1 MQKTV
6 YFFGEGKA
14 EGSKEMKGLL
24 GGKGANLAEMTS
36 LGLPVPPGFTI
47 STEVCTYFYKNNQS
61 YPSGLEEAVTEA
73 LSKVEKIMAA
83 RFADKENP
91 LLLSIRSG
99 ARVSMPGMMDT
110 VLNLGLNDETVVGLS
125 KKADER
131 FAHDSY
137 RRFIQMYSDVVLGV
151 PPHHFENLIEHER
164 RREGVKSDSELSAKA
179 LKNLVAE
186 FKKLVLM
193 ETGKPFPMD
202 PKAQLWGA
210 ISAVFSSWDSARAI
224 SYRRIHKISE
234 DWGTAVNV
242 QAMVFGNMGDDC
254 ATGVAFT
261 RDPSTG
267 EKRFFG
273 EFLPNA
279 QGEDVVAG
287 IRTPCPINKESAN
300 GSHLPTLEALMPKA
314 YQELVKTYQ
323 TLEKHYRDMQD
334 IEFTIQ
340 QGKLFMLQTRTGK
353 RTANSAVR
361 IAVDMVKEGLIGSKE
376 AIMRVTPAQVE
387 QLLHPRLDPRH
398 PKEVI
403 AKGLPAS
410 PGAASGEVIF
420 SSEEAEE
427 CRKKNKKVILV
438 RHETSPEDI
447 GGMDAS
453 EGILTALGGMTSH
466 AAVVARGM
474 GKPCVAGCG
483 TINIDYKNQL
493 FTVGENVIRKG
504 DILTIDGATGEV
516 IVGHVPTINSQLDE
530 YFKDFMKWVD
540 EVRALK
546 VRANAETPNDVK
558 VARGFGAEGV
568 GLCRTEHMFFE
579 ESRIMAVREMILSD
593 SRKQRETALQKI
605 FPMQK
610 EDFKAIFRE
619 MKGYPVTVRLLD
631 PPLHEFLP
639 KTDSEIT
646 TIARALNTSKE
657 TLQAKLRSLHEF
669 NPMLGHR
676 GCRLGVSFPE
686 IYAMQVRAIMEA
698 ACELIK
704 KEEFTIEPEIM
715 IPFIGALEEYRLL
728 KKDVNNVCEKVL
740 TEQNVRVPYSVGTM
754 IEIPRAALIADKL
767 AEEAS
772 FFSFGTNDL
781 TQMTLGLSRDDSGS
795 FLPLYVEKG
804 IYPIDPFVSLDEE
817 GVGELVS
824 LACERARRTNSSIKI
839 GICGEQGG
847 DTSTIEFCNRLGF
860 NYVSCSPFRVPVARL
875 AAAQATLKSK
885 VSHSLDV

>member
-1 MQKTV
+1 MSDKKV
-6 YFFGEGKA
+6 FFFGEGKA
-14 EGSKEMKGLL
+14 EGSREMKNLL

-47 STEVCTYFYKNNQS
+47 STEVCTHFYLNKQQ
-61 YPSGLEEAVTEA
+61 YPSGLEAAVHEAI
-73 LSKVEKIMAA
+73 LKVEKIVGAK
-83 RFADKENP
+83 FAQQDNP

-110 VLNLGLNDETVVGLS
+110 VLNLGLNDETVLGLA
-125 KKADER
+125 KAADER
-131 FAHDSY
+131 FAYDSY

-151 PPHHFENLIEHER
+151 SSHHFENLIEQER
-164 RREGVKSDSELSAKA
+164 RRENVESDSELSAKSLKA
-179 LKNLVAE
+179 LVTE
-186 FKKLVLM
+186 FKKVVLM
-193 ETGKPFPMD
+193 ETGKTFPME
-202 PKAQLWGA
+202 PQQQLWGA
-210 ISAVFSSWDSARAI
+210 ISAVFSSWDSARAV
-224 SYRRIHKISE
+224 SYRRIHKIPE

-242 QAMVFGNMGDDC
+242 QAMVFGNMGEDC

-267 EKRFFG
+267 DKRFFG
-273 EFLPNA
+273 EYLVNA

-287 IRTPCPINKESAN
+287 IRTPCPINSESAN
-300 GSHLPTLEALMPKA
+300 GSQLATLDVLMPKA
-314 YQELVKTYQ
+314 YAELVKTYQ
-323 TLEKHYRDMQD
+323 VLEKHYRDMQD

-340 QGKLFMLQTRTGK
+340 KGKLYMLQTRTGK
-353 RTANSAVR
+353 RTANAAVR
-361 IAVDMVKEGLIGSKE
+361 IAVDMVKEKLISPKE

-398 PKEVI
+398 KKEVI

-410 PGAASGEVIF
+410 PGAASGEVVF

-427 CRKKNKKVILV
+427 LKKKNKKVILV

-483 TINIDYKNQL
+483 VINIDYKNQL
-493 FTVGENVIRKG
+493 FKVAQYVIRKG
-504 DILTIDGATGEV
+504 DIITIDGATGEV
-516 IVGHVPTINSQLDE
+516 ILGHVPTINSQLDE
-530 YFKDFMKWVD
+530 FFKEFMQWVD
-540 EVRALK
+540 EYRSLK
-546 VRANAETPNDVK
+546 VRANAETPHDVK
-558 VARGFGAEGV
+558 VARTFGAEGV

-579 ESRIMAVREMILSD
+579 ESRILAVREMILAD
-593 SRKQRETALQKI
+593 SKKQREAALQKI

-619 MKGYPVTVRLLD
+619 MKGWPVTIRLLD

-639 KTDSEIT
+639 KTEPEIVSL
-646 TIARALNTSKE
+646 ARVLNTSKE
-657 TLQAKLRSLHEF
+657 TLQAKLRTLHEF

-686 IYAMQVRAIMEA
+686 IYAMQVRAILEA

-704 KEEFTIEPEIM
+704 KEDHPVEPEIM
-715 IPFIGALEEYRLL
+715 IPFIGALAEYRLL
-728 KKDVNNVCEKVL
+728 KADVLEVCEKVL
-740 TEQNVRVPYSVGTM
+740 AEQRITLSFTVGTM
-754 IEIPRAALIADKL
+754 IEIPRACLIADQL
-767 AEEAS
+767 AEEAA

-804 IYPIDPFVSLDEE
+804 IYPIDPFVSLDQE

-824 LACERARRTNSSIKI
+824 LACERARKTNKSIKI

-875 AAAQATLKSK
+875 AAAQATLKAK
-885 VSHSLDV
+885 

>member
-1 MQKTV
+1 MSDKKV
-6 YFFGEGKA
+6 FFFGEGKA
-14 EGSKEMKGLL
+14 EGSREMKNLL

-47 STEVCTYFYKNNQS
+47 STEVCTHFYQNKQQ
-61 YPSGLEEAVTEA
+61 YPSGLEAAVHEAI
-73 LSKVEKIMAA
+73 LKVEKIVGAK
-83 RFADKENP
+83 FAQQDNP

-110 VLNLGLNDETVVGLS
+110 VLNLGLNDETVLGLA
-125 KKADER
+125 KAADER
-131 FAHDSY
+131 FAYDSY

-151 PPHHFENLIEHER
+151 SSHHFENLIEQER
-164 RREGVKSDSELSAKA
+164 RRENVESDSELSAKSLKA
-179 LKNLVAE
+179 LVTE
-186 FKKLVLM
+186 FKKVVLM
-193 ETGKPFPMD
+193 ETGKTFPME
-202 PKAQLWGA
+202 PQQQLWGA
-210 ISAVFSSWDSARAI
+210 ISAVFSSWDSARAV
-224 SYRRIHKISE
+224 SYRRIHKIPE

-242 QAMVFGNMGDDC
+242 QAMVFGNMGEDC

-267 EKRFFG
+267 DKRFFG
-273 EFLPNA
+273 EYLVNA

-287 IRTPCPINKESAN
+287 IRTPCPINSESAN
-300 GSHLPTLEALMPKA
+300 GSQLATLAVLMPKA
-314 YQELVKTYQ
+314 YAELVKTYQ
-323 TLEKHYRDMQD
+323 VLEKHYRDMQD

-340 QGKLFMLQTRTGK
+340 KGKLYMLQTRTGK
-353 RTANSAVR
+353 RTANAAVR
-361 IAVDMVKEGLIGSKE
+361 IAVDMVKEKLISPKE

-398 PKEVI
+398 KKEVI

-410 PGAASGEVIF
+410 PGAASGEVVF

-427 CRKKNKKVILV
+427 LKKKNKKVILV

-483 TINIDYKNQL
+483 VINIDYKNQL
-493 FTVGENVIRKG
+493 FKVAQYVIRKG
-504 DILTIDGATGEV
+504 DIITIDGATGEV
-516 IVGHVPTINSQLDE
+516 ILGHVPTINSQLDE
-530 YFKDFMKWVD
+530 FFKEFMQWVD
-540 EVRALK
+540 EYRSLK
-546 VRANAETPNDVK
+546 VRANAETPHDVK
-558 VARGFGAEGV
+558 VARTFGAEGV

-579 ESRIMAVREMILSD
+579 ESRILAVREMILAD
-593 SRKQRETALQKI
+593 SKKQREAALQKI

-619 MKGYPVTVRLLD
+619 MKGWPVTIRLLD

-639 KTDSEIT
+639 KTEPEIVSL
-646 TIARALNTSKE
+646 ARVLNTSKE
-657 TLQAKLRSLHEF
+657 TLQAKLRTLHEF

-686 IYAMQVRAIMEA
+686 IYAMQVRAILEA

-704 KEEFTIEPEIM
+704 KEDHPVEPEIM
-715 IPFIGALEEYRLL
+715 IPFIGALAEYRLL
-728 KKDVNNVCEKVL
+728 KADVLEVCEKVL
-740 TEQNVRVPYSVGTM
+740 AEQRITLSFTVGTM
-754 IEIPRAALIADKL
+754 IEIPRACLIADQL
-767 AEEAS
+767 AEEAA

-804 IYPIDPFVSLDEE
+804 IYPIDPFVSLDQE

-824 LACERARRTNSSIKI
+824 LACERARKTNKSIKI

-875 AAAQATLKSK
+875 AAAQATLKAK
-885 VSHSLDV
+885 

>member
-1 MQKTV
+1 MSDKKV
-6 YFFGEGKA
+6 FFFGEGKA
-14 EGSKEMKGLL
+14 EGSREMKNLL

-47 STEVCTYFYKNNQS
+47 STEVCTYFYQNKQQ
-61 YPSGLEEAVTEA
+61 YPSGLEAAVHEAI
-73 LSKVEKIMAA
+73 SKVEKIVGA
-83 RFADKENP
+83 RFAQQDNP

-110 VLNLGLNDETVVGLS
+110 VLNLGLNDETVLGLA
-125 KKADER
+125 KAADER
-131 FAHDSY
+131 FAYDSY

-151 PPHHFENLIEHER
+151 ASHHFENLIEQER
-164 RREGVKSDSELSAKA
+164 RRENVESDSELSAKSLKA
-179 LKNLVAE
+179 LVTE
-186 FKKLVLM
+186 FKKVVLM
-193 ETGKPFPMD
+193 ETGKSFPME
-202 PKAQLWGA
+202 PQQQLWGA
-210 ISAVFSSWDSARAI
+210 ISAVFSSWDSARAV
-224 SYRRIHKISE
+224 SYRRIHKIPE

-242 QAMVFGNMGDDC
+242 QAMVFGNMGEDC

-267 EKRFFG
+267 DKRFFG
-273 EFLPNA
+273 EYLVNA

-287 IRTPCPINKESAN
+287 IRTPCPINSESAN
-300 GSHLPTLEALMPKA
+300 GSQLATLDALMPKA
-314 YQELVKTYQ
+314 YGDLVKTYQ
-323 TLEKHYRDMQD
+323 VLEKHYRDMQD

-340 QGKLFMLQTRTGK
+340 KGKLYMLQTRTGK
-353 RTANSAVR
+353 RTANAAVR
-361 IAVDMVKEGLIGSKE
+361 IAVDMVKEKLISPKE

-398 PKEVI
+398 KKEVI

-410 PGAASGEVIF
+410 PGAASGEVVF

-427 CRKKNKKVILV
+427 LKKKNKKVILV

-483 TINIDYKNQL
+483 VINIDYKNQL
-493 FTVGENVIRKG
+493 FKVSQYVIRKG

-516 IVGHVPTINSQLDE
+516 ILGHVPTINSQLDE
-530 YFKDFMKWVD
+530 FFKEFMQWVD
-540 EVRALK
+540 EYRSLK
-546 VRANAETPNDVK
+546 VRANAETPHDVK
-558 VARGFGAEGV
+558 VARTFGAEGV

-579 ESRIMAVREMILSD
+579 ESRILAVREMILAD
-593 SRKQRETALQKI
+593 SKKQREAALQKI

-619 MKGYPVTVRLLD
+619 MKGWPVTIRLLD

-639 KTDSEIT
+639 KTEPEIVSL
-646 TIARALNTSKE
+646 ARVLNTSKE
-657 TLQAKLRSLHEF
+657 TLQAKLRTLHEF

-686 IYAMQVRAIMEA
+686 IYAMQVRAILEA

-704 KEEFTIEPEIM
+704 KEDHPIEPEIM
-715 IPFIGALEEYRLL
+715 IPFIGALAEYRLL
-728 KKDVNNVCEKVL
+728 KADVLAVCEKVL
-740 TEQNVRVPYSVGTM
+740 AEQRITMSFTVGTM
-754 IEIPRAALIADKL
+754 IEIPRACLIADQL
-767 AEEAS
+767 AEESA

-804 IYPIDPFVSLDEE
+804 IYPIDPFVSLDQE

-824 LACERARRTNSSIKI
+824 LACERARKTNKSIKI

-875 AAAQATLKSK
+875 AAAQATLKAK
-885 VSHSLDV
+885 